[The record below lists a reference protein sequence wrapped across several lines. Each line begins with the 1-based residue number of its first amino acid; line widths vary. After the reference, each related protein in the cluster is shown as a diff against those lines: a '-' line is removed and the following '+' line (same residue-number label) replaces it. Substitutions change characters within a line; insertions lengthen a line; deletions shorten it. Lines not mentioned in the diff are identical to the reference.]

1 VQPFQGAKKSV
12 RSRLDGQVLLG
23 NDRAVRLEPAPS
35 LARFMEAPLGCF
47 WPGDSFFYWCAS
59 PTLYGFSLWGRPGAA
74 DLEKLCA
81 ALLVEL
87 TPGAQPHRSL
97 VDASL
102 VEEVDPAAFE
112 VLQRYVKQHREA
124 LSKRVTKLA
133 LVRPAG
139 LVGAVVAG
147 FYAVLDS
154 PYPTQAF
161 TEVGPALEWLEVE
174 PSVGEL
180 ISERR
185 AALSGVSPLV
195 GQLRAVFAAL
205 GPRSEVAEVAKQLS
219 LSPRT
224 LQRRLEALGT
234 SFQKEHL
241 THRLRAAQQSLLETD
256 QAITAISFDA
266 GFSTPQHFSAAFR
279 KFTGLTPTQFR
290 SRKGT

>member
-1 VQPFQGAKKSV
+1 ML
-12 RSRLDGQVLLG
+12 R
-23 NDRAVRLEPAPS
+23 VRLEPAPS
-35 LARFMEAPLGCF
+35 LTRFMEAPVGRF

-59 PTLYGFSLWGRPGAA
+59 PTLFGFSLWGRPGAD
-74 DLEKLCA
+74 DLERLCA

-87 TPGAQPHRSL
+87 GPNAGPHRSL

-112 VLQRYVKQHREA
+112 VLQRYVKQHRAA
-124 LSKRVTKLA
+124 LATRVTRLA
-133 LVRPAG
+133 LVRPSG

-161 TEVGPALEWLEVE
+161 TELGPALSWLEVE
-174 PSVGEL
+174 PAVTEL

-195 GQLRAVFAAL
+195 GQLRSVLAAT
-205 GPRSEVAEVAKQLS
+205 GPRSGVADVAKQLS
-219 LSPRT
+219 LSSRT

-234 SFQKEHL
+234 SFQKEL
-241 THRLRAAQQSLLETD
+241 LSHRLRAAQQALLESD
-256 QAITAISFDA
+256 QAITAISFEA
-266 GFSTPQHFSAAFR
+266 GFATPQHFSAAFR
-279 KFTGLTPTQFR
+279 KFTGVTPTQFR
-290 SRKGT
+290 SAKK

>member
-1 VQPFQGAKKSV
+1 MKLS
-12 RSRLDGQVLLG
+12 
-23 NDRAVRLEPAPS
+23 PAPS
-35 LARFMEAPLGCF
+35 LNSFMGAPVGRF

-59 PTLYGFSLWGRPGAA
+59 PSLFGFSLWGRPAA
-74 DLEKLCA
+74 EDVEKLCA

-87 TPGAQPHRSL
+87 GPHAQPHRSL

-102 VEEVDPAAFE
+102 VEEVEPAAFE
-112 VLQRYVKQHREA
+112 VLQRYVKKHREA
-124 LSKRVTKLA
+124 LATRVTRLA

-161 TEVGPALEWLEVE
+161 TELEPALEWLGVE
-174 PSVGEL
+174 SAAAQTLVA
-180 ISERR
+180 RR
-185 AALSGVSPLV
+185 AELSGVSPLLA
-195 GQLRAVFAAL
+195 QLRSVLA
-205 GPRSEVAEVAKQLS
+205 SEGARGSVAEVARQLS
-219 LSPRT
+219 LSSRT

-234 SFQKEHL
+234 SFQKELL
-241 THRLRAAQQSLLETD
+241 THRLRIAQLALRGSD

-279 KFTGLTPTQFR
+279 KFTGLTPTAFR
-290 SRKGT
+290 NKRA